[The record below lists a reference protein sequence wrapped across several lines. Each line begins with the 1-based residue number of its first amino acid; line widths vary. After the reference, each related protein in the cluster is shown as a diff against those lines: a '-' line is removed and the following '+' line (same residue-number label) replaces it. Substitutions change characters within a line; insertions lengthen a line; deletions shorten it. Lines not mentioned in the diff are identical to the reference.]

1 MPRSKH
7 DPEAV
12 DSYLAGQPDR
22 ERETLQALRE
32 LITTLVPSVQE
43 RISYGGAVIFAV
55 RRDLVGIGA
64 QQNHLSF
71 FTMSPALAKAMKNKI
86 SKTHRVSGATIH
98 FTPDHPL
105 PKALVEEIIQARLEE
120 DSKR

>member
-12 DSYLAGQPDR
+12 ESYLAELPDR
-22 ERETLQALRE
+22 ERETLEELRQ
-32 LITTLVPSVQE
+32 LIKLFVPDVQE

-55 RRDLVGIGA
+55 RRDLVGIAA

-71 FTMSPALAKAMKNKI
+71 FTMSPPLAKAMKDKI
-86 SKTHRVSGATIH
+86 SKTHQVSGATIH

-105 PKALVEEIIQARLEE
+105 PQALVEEIISARLEQ
-120 DSKR
+120 DSKQ

>member
-12 DSYLAGQPDR
+12 DSYLAAQPEK
-22 ERETLQALRE
+22 ERKTLEALRQ
-32 LITTLVPSVQE
+32 LIKASVPSVQE

-55 RRDLVGIGA
+55 RRDLIGIAA

-71 FTMSPALAKAMKNKI
+71 FTMSPALAKAMKDQI
-86 SKTHRVSGATIH
+86 SKTHQVSGATIH
-98 FTPDHPL
+98 FTADHPL
-105 PKALVEEIIQARLEE
+105 PKVLVEEIIRARLEE
-120 DSKR
+120 DAKR

>member
-1 MPRSKH
+1 MPRSKD

-12 DSYLAGQPDR
+12 ESYLAGLPDQ
-22 ERETLQALRE
+22 ERETLEELRQ
-32 LITTLVPSVQE
+32 LIKRSAPDMQE

-55 RRDLVGIGA
+55 RRDLVGIAA

-71 FTMSPALAKAMKNKI
+71 FTMSPSLAKAMKDKI
-86 SKTHRVSGATIH
+86 SKTHQVSGATIH

-105 PKALVEEIIQARLEE
+105 PKALVEEILRARLEE
-120 DSKR
+120 NSKH

>member
-12 DSYLAGQPDR
+12 ESYLAGLPDQ
-22 ERETLQALRE
+22 ERETLEGLRQ
-32 LITTLVPSVQE
+32 LIKMSIPAVQE

-55 RRDLVGIGA
+55 RRDLVGIAA
-64 QQNHLSF
+64 QQKHLSF
-71 FTMSPALAKAMKNKI
+71 FTMSPSLAKALKDKI
-86 SKTHRVSGATIH
+86 SKTHQVSGATIH

-105 PKALVEEIIQARLEE
+105 PKALVEEIIRARLEQ
-120 DSKR
+120 DSKL